1 MFTAHKRSRRQSKD
15 MSCPLE
21 KAETKDCRLTWPSEC
36 TRSGGN
42 LWLPEYQMWPAS
54 GMSQIKGI
62 RKNKNKKKLWERE
75 KRNEKLK
82 ANQEYSTIFILLI
95 SYE

>member
-1 MFTAHKRSRRQSKD
+1 VDIFTAHKRSGRQSKD

-21 KAETKDCRLTWPSEC
+21 KSETKDYRLTWPSEC

-42 LWLPEYQMWPAS
+42 LWLTEYQMWPAS

-62 RKNKNKKKLWERE
+62 RKNKEKETMGKGGKK
-75 KRNEKLK
+75 
-82 ANQEYSTIFILLI
+82 
-95 SYE
+95 